1 MGQETEKNG
10 NAGESEALNRRRF
23 IKYGTTSLAAA
34 GLGACVFGIEYLSP
48 NVLYEPSPLVNAGRP
63 EHYPLDSV
71 TLDLRASI
79 FVVHVKD
86 GFYALSAV
94 CTHLGCLSVWK
105 QEAGVIGCPCHGSA
119 FQRDGSVLAGPAP
132 KPLPWLKMWVGEDGN
147 LMVDRSAHLTAN
159 SEFVVA

>member
-1 MGQETEKNG
+1 MAQEAETNG
-10 NAGESEALNRRRF
+10 SENESAALSRRRF
-23 IKYGTTSLAAA
+23 IKFGTTSLAIA
-34 GLGACVFGIEYLSP
+34 GLGACVFGAEYLSP
-48 NVLYEPSPLVNAGRP
+48 NVLYEPSPVVNAGKP

-79 FVVHVKD
+79 FVVHAKE

-105 QEAGVIGCPCHGSA
+105 PEAGVIGCPCHGSA

-132 KPLPWLKMWVGEDGN
+132 QPLPWLKMWMSDDGN
-147 LMVDRSAHLTAN
+147 LMVDRSQRIAAHN
-159 SEFVVA
+159 EFVRA